1 MTKETYIKAI
11 NQVIYLSGCAVNG
24 VVPDLNKFQ
33 DIDLENIYKAAQKHS
48 LTAIVGYAL
57 ESAGIFD
64 KRFVQA
70 KAKSIRKITVMEIDK
85 EKLFQRMEQEKIRYA
100 PLKGIII
107 KELYPSIGLRQ
118 MSDFDILFDS
128 KYSQKVRDIMLELG
142 FSCESF
148 GKHNHDV
155 YFKQPVSNFEM
166 HGRLFNDTHKK
177 EFREYYRD
185 VEKRLIKDDLNSF
198 GYHFGNNDLYIYL
211 TAHEYKHYHGSGTGL
226 RSLLDTYVIW
236 KKLGDELDEPYII
249 SETKKLG
256 IDTFEQK
263 TRQLALNLFGN
274 GQLTDEY
281 RKMFDYIIFSG
292 TYGTLKNNI
301 ENSVKN
307 NGGGKKGKL
316 KFVTQKLFLPMD
328 NIKSYYPF
336 YYKHKILLPVL
347 FFYRLGKAATIKR
360 KDTINKLKI
369 LRKTNNTK

>member
-1 MTKETYIKAI
+1 M
-11 NQVIYLSGCAVNG
+11 
-24 VVPDLNKFQ
+24 
-33 DIDLENIYKAAQKHS
+33 
-48 LTAIVGYAL
+48 
-57 ESAGIFD
+57 
-64 KRFVQA
+64 
-70 KAKSIRKITVMEIDK
+70 
-85 EKLFQRMEQEKIRYA
+85 
-100 PLKGIII
+100 
-107 KELYPSIGLRQ
+107 
-118 MSDFDILFDS
+118 
-128 KYSQKVRDIMLELG
+128 
-142 FSCESF
+142 
-148 GKHNHDV
+148 
-155 YFKQPVSNFEM
+155 
-166 HGRLFNDTHKK
+166 
-177 EFREYYRD
+177 
-185 VEKRLIKDDLNSF
+185 
-198 GYHFGNNDLYIYL
+198 
-211 TAHEYKHYHGSGTGL
+211 GL